1 MQEDLT
7 IGDRDDICRDIS
19 GNISRLRLYGQVENA
34 FTLTKYTG
42 CDPEV
47 SGGFREV
54 GVDRG
59 VYPQNRTVTFGVNVT
74 F

>member
-1 MQEDLT
+1 MLE
-7 IGDRDDICRDIS
+7 S
-19 GNISRLRLYGQVENA
+19 SPFFISRLRLFGQVENA
-34 FTLTKYTG
+34 FTLTKYSG

-47 SGGFREV
+47 SGGFRSV